1 MNCLKCGREI
11 VSEQVFCDNCLVS
24 MAKHPV
30 DPGTPV
36 QIPKRSNTPPRVL
49 TKKRT
54 VPLEEQLRDAKKRA
68 KTAVI
73 LALIGWALAIA
84 MAYPAVSY
92 LMEDHFAPGQN
103 YTSTTSQSSQTI
115 TGPQ

>member
-11 VSEQVFCDNCLVS
+11 VPGQVFCDDCLLS

-36 QIPKRSNTPPRVL
+36 QIPKRSNSAVRVSP
-49 TKKRT
+49 KKRA
-54 VPLEEQLRDAKKRA
+54 VPMEEQLRDAKKRA
-68 KTAVI
+68 RTAAL

-84 MAYPAVSY
+84 MAYPAVNY

-103 YTSTTSQSSQTI
+103 YTSTSSQTGQSV
-115 TGPQ
+115 TSP

>member
-11 VSEQVFCDNCLVS
+11 VSEQVFCDACLVS

-36 QIPKRSNTPPRVL
+36 QIPKRQNTPVRTVP
-49 TKKRT
+49 KKRN

-68 KTAVI
+68 RTAVI

-84 MAYPAVSY
+84 MAYPAVNY
-92 LMEDHFAPGQN
+92 LTEDHFAPGQN
-103 YTSTTSQSSQTI
+103 YTSTASQAGKTA
-115 TGPQ
+115 TTP